1 AVVDSLEPVFQA
13 EIGFS
18 PRQVLTGDDLGGI
31 DRIQTM
37 LFVMQLGL
45 AEAWRSRGVTP
56 DAVIGHSVGEIAAAV
71 TCGALTRQEG
81 ARLICRRSVLL
92 RRVAGRGAM
101 AMAALPFAEVERRL
115 AGRTDLAAAIFSAP
129 ASTVVAGDAAA
140 VEDLVERWR
149 AEDVPMRRVASDV
162 AFHSPHMDPLL
173 AELAAA
179 AADLSPAPARIPMY
193 STALDDPRAAPVPG
207 GAYWAANLRNPVR
220 LAPAV
225 QAAVEDG
232 YQAFLEVSAHP
243 VVAHSLG
250 ETLAELGVEDTF
262 VGVSLRR
269 NRPERAT
276 LLAGAGAMHC
286 HGLPLDWAGLQPHG
300 ALVTLP
306 RVAWQRRRHW
316 REAAVGDGDTQQR
329 HDVDSHTLLG
339 SGTSV
344 AGHPLRLWRT
354 LLDDE
359 CRPYPGSH
367 TINGVEIVP
376 AAVLVNTFL
385 AAAPDSGFPRTVA
398 EVSLRVPLTV
408 AERRELQVLR
418 DDGGVRLASRAQDEN
433 SRGDRDA
440 GPGRPWLTH
449 ATATLPTGPAAA
461 LPGSLADAAS
471 LAELV
476 DPALVQQHLASV
488 GVPTMGFGW
497 TVEELSRDGGR
508 LRARVLAG
516 QPGQESP
523 TWGPVLDAALSIAPV
538 AFPGAAVL
546 RMVAHVDEVHIV
558 DHPPAT
564 ALIEIAVDQAR
575 AGAVDVL
582 VADASG
588 RVLARLAGL
597 RYAVLDRDPAATADP
612 AHLVH
617 ELVWRPLPLP
627 AGARGAGAPR
637 SVVVVGPD
645 TGAAQALRE
654 QVVAAGAACHVVRD
668 PAELE
673 GIAARLG
680 SSTDVLVLPPSPA
693 SRAAA
698 AGTAT
703 TAVTGTA
710 VTDAAA
716 RSAWL
721 LTSTAQRLSTL
732 DATQQ
737 PRLWCVTTGGVES
750 RDEAHL
756 AHAPLWGL
764 GRVIAGEHPDLW
776 GGVVDLPADGP
787 GRYAGVLLEVMRA
800 APREDVVAVRD
811 GLVSVARLVRPDGE
825 PSRGPVQ
832 CRPDGTYLITG
843 GLGVLGLEVAR
854 WLAERG
860 ARRLVLASRRALPRR
875 TTWDD
880 PVDAGTRR
888 QIDAVRA
895 LEALGVTVRTV
906 PVDIADAERAAGALC
921 PDALGLPPV
930 RGVVHAAGVLDNRLV
945 PGVDEE
951 SIRTVLRPKVDGA
964 WTLHRLFPPGSLDFL
979 VLFSS
984 CGHLLGLP
992 GQASYGSAN
1001 AFLDALAV
1009 HRRAIGGEET
1019 VSLGW
1024 TSWVGKGMAV
1034 NEVVDMELSARGV
1047 TGISAPEA
1055 FGAWDLA
1062 AGRGGGHYA
1071 VLGVVGLD
1079 AGMQRPPLLAEL
1091 STGDAGTGGG
1101 AAGTPQVDGLAGLPG
1116 LAGLTPQEL
1125 RERLLDEVT
1134 TQIATEMKLPTRH
1147 LHPRRPLA
1155 EQGLDSV
1162 MTLVIRRRLEKRFGH
1177 SLPATLLWHQPTVTA
1192 IAEHLAELLSSGQPG
1207 GNGTAGP
1214 AVEIR
1219 PAAGG

>member
-45 AEAWRSRGVTP
+45 AEVWRSRGVTP

-101 AMAALPFAEVERRL
+101 AMAALPFAEVEERL

-149 AEDVPMRRVASDV
+149 AEDIPVRRVASDV
-162 AFHSPHMDPLL
+162 AFHSPQMDPLL

-179 AADLSPAPARIPMY
+179 AADLSPTAPRIPMY
-193 STALDDPRAAPVPG
+193 STALADPRAAPVLD

-220 LAPAV
+220 LATAV
-225 QAAVEDG
+225 RAAVEDG
-232 YQAFLEVSAHP
+232 YLAFLEVSAHP

-250 ETLAELGVEDTF
+250 ETLAEHGVEDTF

-269 NRPERAT
+269 NRPELAT

-286 HGLPLDWAGLQPHG
+286 HGLPLDWAALQPHG
-300 ALVTLP
+300 TLVTLP
-306 RVAWQRRRHW
+306 QVAWQRRRHW
-316 REAAVGDGDTQQR
+316 REATAGDGGTQQR
-329 HDVDSHTLLG
+329 HDVGSHALLG

-344 AGHPLRLWRT
+344 AGRPLRLWRT

-359 CRPYPGSH
+359 CRPYPGRH

-385 AAAPDSGFPRTVA
+385 GAAPDRGFPRTVA
-398 EVSLRVPLTV
+398 EVSLQVPLTV
-408 AERRELQVLR
+408 AERRELQVVR
-418 DDGGVRLASRAQDEN
+418 DGGGLRLASRALAED
-433 SRGDRDA
+433 SRGGRDA

-449 ATATLPTGPAAA
+449 ATATLATGPATA
-461 LPGSLADAAS
+461 LPGSLAGATDPAGQ
-471 LAELV
+471 V

-488 GVPTMGFGW
+488 GVPTMGFDW
-497 TVEELSRDGGR
+497 TIEELSRDGGR
-508 LRARVLAG
+508 LRARVVAG
-516 QPGQESP
+516 QPEQERP

-546 RMVAHVDEVHIV
+546 RMVAHVDEVHIAGQ
-558 DHPPAT
+558 PPAV
-564 ALIEIAVDQAR
+564 ALIEVTVDQV
-575 AGAVDVL
+575 GADAVEVL
-582 VADASG
+582 VADAAG

-597 RYAVLDRDPAATADP
+597 RYAVLDRDPVAAANP
-612 AHLVH
+612 AQLVH

-627 AGARGAGAPR
+627 AEAPGDGAPR
-637 SVVVVGPD
+637 SVVIVGPD
-645 TGAAQALRE
+645 AGAAQALRE
-654 QVVAAGAACHVVRD
+654 QLVAAGSACCVVGD
-668 PAELE
+668 PAGLD
-673 GIAARLG
+673 GAAVRLD

-693 SRAAA
+693 SRAAL
-698 AGTAT
+698 TD
-703 TAVTGTA
+703 TAV
-710 VTDAAA
+710 

-732 DATQQ
+732 EAARA
-737 PRLWCVTTGGVES
+737 PRLWCLTTGGVES
-750 RDEAHL
+750 REAAHL

-776 GGVVDLPADGP
+776 GGVVDVPAGDP
-787 GRYAGVLLEVMRA
+787 RRYAGVLLAVMRA
-800 APREDVVAVRD
+800 APQEDVVAVRD
-811 GLVSVARLVRPDGE
+811 GLASVARLVRPDGE

-832 CRPDGTYLITG
+832 CHPDGTYLITG

-860 ARRLVLASRRALPRR
+860 ARRLVLAGRRALPPRS
-875 TTWDD
+875 TWDG
-880 PVDAGTRR
+880 PAGAGTRR
-888 QIDAVRA
+888 QIDAVRT
-895 LEALGVTVRTV
+895 LESLGVTVRTV
-906 PVDIADAERAAGALC
+906 AVDIADAGLAARALS
-921 PDALGLPPV
+921 PDALGMPPV

-951 SIRTVLRPKVDGA
+951 SIRTVLRPKAGGA
-964 WTLHRLFPPGSLDFL
+964 WVLHELYPPGSLDFL

-992 GQASYGSAN
+992 GQASYGAAN

-1009 HRRAIGGEET
+1009 HRRAAGGAET
-1019 VSLGW
+1019 LSLGW
-1024 TSWVGKGMAV
+1024 TSWLGKGMAV

-1079 AGMQRPPLLAEL
+1079 AGMRRPPLLAEL
-1091 STGDAGTGGG
+1091 SAGDPATGPGTAGP
-1101 AAGTPQVDGLAGLPG
+1101 PQVDGLAGL
-1116 LAGLTPQEL
+1116 APQEL

-1134 TQIATEMKLPTRH
+1134 TQIATEMKLPTHH

-1192 IAEHLAELLSSGQPG
+1192 IAEHLAELLSSGQRD
-1207 GNGTAGP
+1207 GNGSAEP
-1214 AVEIR
+1214 AVEVQ
-1219 PAAGG
+1219 PVVGG